1 MQFLLDFINVPVPA
15 VSIITRVNLALE
27 LNFISNSIDN
37 LLLFIRGVELSDF
50 TWSQQVIDVDQE
62 SLISNLTLCEKEEN
76 IFFLDSCLLIECL

>member
-50 TWSQQVIDVDQE
+50 TWSQQVIDIDQE

>member
-50 TWSQQVIDVDQE
+50 TWSQQVIDIDQE

-76 IFFLDSCLLIECL
+76 IFFLDSCLLIEGL

>member
-50 TWSQQVIDVDQE
+50 T
-62 SLISNLTLCEKEEN
+62 
-76 IFFLDSCLLIECL
+76 

>member
-76 IFFLDSCLLIECL
+76 IFFLDSCLLIEGL